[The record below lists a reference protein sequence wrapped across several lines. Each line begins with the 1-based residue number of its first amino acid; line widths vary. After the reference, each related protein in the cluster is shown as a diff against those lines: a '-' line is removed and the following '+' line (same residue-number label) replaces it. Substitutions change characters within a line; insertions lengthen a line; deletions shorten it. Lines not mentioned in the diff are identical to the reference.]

1 MKKTISLLLALVL
14 CLSLCACGAS
24 GKANPSD
31 AFMDSGNTAS
41 QDDNNEMIEFENTI
55 VADDM
60 DVTIEL
66 VNFHTKEY
74 DWVEGKQQEKIVT
87 FRFTNKT
94 DQQLFLNADNFYLD
108 NEKAYVCM
116 EDGTVSLEAGR
127 AGKYS
132 FIVAENTSPEHTA
145 LRSLDEL
152 YKLEGTF
159 SGYTKYGD
167 SHKDLEISFSISK
180 AMNGEV
186 TAMAS
191 PDLEK
196 YGEVVAALEKNV
208 WYFNG
213 GADNVMNAITFS
225 ESAATI
231 SQVSYDG
238 NGKHEGAVNAYPYTL
253 DDNTITVTLAD
264 GSPLE
269 IPYTRSG
276 DSVIL
281 DGGRYMAPDD
291 IVSGLQGFWT
301 LENNGSIH
309 YVHIEGN
316 TITSEKASAAAN
328 GASGDYYW
336 YGGEGYSASYQL
348 NFGGFDTTMRHGK
361 EWFFNVIDGKATLI
375 HYDKVCSPAEITELP
390 GEKGYSFK

>member
-1 MKKTISLLLALVL
+1 MKKSIAMLLALVL

-24 GKANPSD
+24 GKANPFD

-225 ESAATI
+225 
-231 SQVSYDG
+231 
-238 NGKHEGAVNAYPYTL
+238 
-253 DDNTITVTLAD
+253 
-264 GSPLE
+264 
-269 IPYTRSG
+269 
-276 DSVIL
+276 
-281 DGGRYMAPDD
+281 
-291 IVSGLQGFWT
+291 GF
-301 LENNGSIH
+301 L
-309 YVHIEGN
+309 
-316 TITSEKASAAAN
+316 
-328 GASGDYYW
+328 
-336 YGGEGYSASYQL
+336 
-348 NFGGFDTTMRHGK
+348 
-361 EWFFNVIDGKATLI
+361 
-375 HYDKVCSPAEITELP
+375 
-390 GEKGYSFK
+390 

>member
-1 MKKTISLLLALVL
+1 MKKSIALLLALVL

-24 GKANPSD
+24 GKTNPTDVS
-31 AFMDSGNTAS
+31 MDSGNTAS
-41 QDDNNEMIEFENTI
+41 QDSNNEMIEFENII

-74 DWVEGKQQEKIVT
+74 NWTTGMQQEKIVT

-94 DQQLFLNADNFYLD
+94 DQQLSLHSGNFYLD

-116 EDGTVSLEAGR
+116 EDGNVSLEAGR

-132 FIVAENTSPEHTA
+132 FIVAENTAPEHTA
-145 LRSLDEL
+145 LKSLDEL

-159 SGYTKYGD
+159 SGRIEYD
-167 SHKDLEISFSISK
+167 SSRKDVDISFSIPK
-180 AMNGEV
+180 AINGEV

-196 YGEVVAALEKNV
+196 YGEVVAALAKNV
-208 WYFNG
+208 WYFTG
-213 GADNVMNAITFS
+213 GADNVMTAITFS
-225 ESAATI
+225 DSAASI

-238 NGKHEGAVNAYPYTL
+238 NGKHEGAINAYPYTL

-264 GSPLE
+264 GSPLA

-281 DGGRYMAPDD
+281 DGGRYMTPDD

-301 LENNGSIH
+301 LEDNGSIH
-309 YVHIEGN
+309 YVHIEGD
-316 TITSEKASAAAN
+316 TITSEKASAASN
-328 GASGDYYW
+328 GAPGDYYW

-375 HYDKVCSPAEITELP
+375 RYGKVCSPAEISELP

>member
-1 MKKTISLLLALVL
+1 MKKTMALLLALVM

-24 GKANPSD
+24 GETNS
-31 AFMDSGNTAS
+31 SEAS
-41 QDDNNEMIEFENTI
+41 QEGGNEMIEFENTI

-145 LRSLDEL
+145 LKSLDEL
-152 YKLEGTF
+152 YELEGTF
-159 SGYTKYGD
+159 SGYTEYEG
-167 SHKDLEISFSISK
+167 SYKDLDISFSIPK

-196 YGEVVAALEKNV
+196 YGEVVAALSKNV

-225 ESAATI
+225 DSAATI

-264 GSPLE
+264 GSPLA

-276 DSVIL
+276 DGVALGEGS
-281 DGGRYMAPDD
+281 YMTPDD
-291 IVSGLQGFWT
+291 IVSGLQGFWV
-301 LENNGSIH
+301 LDDNGAYGHSIH
-309 YVHIEGN
+309 YVHIEGDI
-316 TITSEKASAAAN
+316 ITSEKASAALD
-328 GASGDYYW
+328 GAPGDYYW
-336 YGGEGYSASYQL
+336 YGGDGYSASYQL
-348 NFGGFDTTMRHGK
+348 NLGGFDTTMRHGK

-375 HYDKVCSPAEITELP
+375 HYGKVCSPAEISELP

>member
-1 MKKTISLLLALVL
+1 MKKSIAMLLALVL
-14 CLSLCACGAS
+14 CLSLCACGTS
-24 GKANPSD
+24 GKTNPSD

-41 QDDNNEMIEFENTI
+41 QDDNNEMIEFENII

-66 VNFHTKEY
+66 VNFYTEEY
-74 DWVEGKQQEKIVT
+74 KWAAGTQQEKIVT

-94 DQQLFLNADNFYLD
+94 DQKLSLNADNFYLD
-108 NEKAYVCM
+108 NEKAYDCM
-116 EDGTVSLEAGR
+116 KDGTVSLEAGR

-145 LRSLDEL
+145 LKSLDEL

-159 SGYTKYGD
+159 SGYTEYEG
-167 SHKDLEISFSISK
+167 SYKDLEISFSIPK

-196 YGEVVAALEKNV
+196 YGEIVAALAKNV

-213 GADNVMNAITFS
+213 GAENVMNAITFS
-225 ESAATI
+225 DSAATI

-269 IPYTRSG
+269 IPYTSSG
-276 DSVIL
+276 DGVIL
-281 DGGRYMAPDD
+281 DGGRYMTPDD

-328 GASGDYYW
+328 GAPGDYYW

-375 HYDKVCSPAEITELP
+375 RYDKVCSPAEISELP

>member
-1 MKKTISLLLALVL
+1 
-14 CLSLCACGAS
+14 
-24 GKANPSD
+24 
-31 AFMDSGNTAS
+31 MDSGNTAS

-264 GSPLE
+264 GSPLV

-276 DSVIL
+276 DGVVLGEGS
-281 DGGRYMAPDD
+281 YMTPDD

-328 GASGDYYW
+328 GARGDYYW

-375 HYDKVCSPAEITELP
+375 YYGEVCSPAEITELP